1 MGQFTL
7 WKQWVREVQIVR
19 RVMTAKDAS
28 KNPAPFKPR
37 EPRPIEEVREPPVTV
52 FPVDISI

>member
-1 MGQFTL
+1 
-7 WKQWVREVQIVR
+7 
-19 RVMTAKDAS
+19 MTAKDAS